1 MPRGA
6 GAFLLAPVAQLAE
19 QRSFK
24 PWVLG
29 PSPSGGTVKGGS
41 MDMLIAIIGSCMVF
55 AACLIALWLMP

>member
-1 MPRGA
+1 MPEGA

-29 PSPSGGTVKGGS
+29 PSPSGGTAKGGG
-41 MDMLIAIIGSCMVF
+41 MDMLIAIIGSRVAS